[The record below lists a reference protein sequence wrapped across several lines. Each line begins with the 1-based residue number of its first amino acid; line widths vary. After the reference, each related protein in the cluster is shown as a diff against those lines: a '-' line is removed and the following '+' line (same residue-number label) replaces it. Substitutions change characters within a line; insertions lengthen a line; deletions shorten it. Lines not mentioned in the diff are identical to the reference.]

1 MSSIY
6 NAYTKKVLKQ
16 VKFIF
21 DHQSIRRE
29 LNSHIQDL
37 IDEHNWNNLP
47 EEELILKI
55 NDEMGDPIDL
65 GKSLNQVHKPLLGYA
80 WIISKSIFVIVLFA
94 SALNFISL
102 VDRTAYQKPNIM
114 NTINM
119 ELILESIGENQNKDY
134 SQIKYRDWI
143 LNKVIDMKDSRLV
156 IERIILLEDNNLILF
171 YRNPPKFSWVNQS
184 SHVYVFDNLKV
195 LDQDENQYYRNYEIQ
210 MGVNDV
216 MIGYYDGVPF
226 DTKSVKLDFKQVKES
241 FSLIINGDDY
251 E

>member
-80 WIISKSIFVIVLFA
+80 WIISKSIFVIVVFA

-119 ELILESIGENQNKDY
+119 ELMLESIGENQNKDY

-184 SHVYVFDNLKV
+184 SHVYMFDNLKV

-241 FSLIINGDDY
+241 FSLIVNGDDY

>member
-6 NAYTKKVLKQ
+6 DAYTKKVLKQ
-16 VKFIF
+16 VKFVY
-21 DHQSIRRE
+21 DHRSIRRE
-29 LNSHIQDL
+29 LNSHINDL
-37 IDEHNWNNLP
+37 IDQQNWNNLP

-55 NDEMGDPIDL
+55 NEEMGDPIDL

-80 WIISKSIFVIVLFA
+80 WIISKSIFVIVLIA
-94 SALNFISL
+94 SALNFVSL

-119 ELILESIGENQNKDY
+119 DIILESIGLNQNKDY
-134 SQIKYRDWI
+134 SQINYRDWI
-143 LNKVIDMKDSRLV
+143 LNKVIDLKDSRLV
-156 IERIILLEDNNLILF
+156 IERIILLEDNNLLLF
-171 YRNPPKFSWVNQS
+171 YRNPPKFSWANQS
-184 SHVYVFDNLKV
+184 NHVYMFDNLKV
-195 LDQDENQYYRNYEIQ
+195 LDQDDNQYYRNYEIQ

-241 FSLIINGDDY
+241 FNLILNGDDY

>member
-241 FSLIINGDDY
+241 FSLIVNGDDY

>member
-171 YRNPPKFSWVNQS
+171 YRNLPKFSWVNQS
-184 SHVYVFDNLKV
+184 SHVYMFDNLKV

-241 FSLIINGDDY
+241 FSLIVNGDDY

>member
-1 MSSIY
+1 MAQKTLGINASNSYVLINDEATQAEIKTKLKTLARKVQEGDSIY
-6 NAYTKKVLKQ
+6 FYYNGHGVPIPSQKMNQ

-114 NTINM
+114 NTI
-119 ELILESIGENQNKDY
+119 
-134 SQIKYRDWI
+134 
-143 LNKVIDMKDSRLV
+143 MKLCRLRWMSCWHIAIVVRISSRF
-156 IERIILLEDNNLILF
+156 R
-171 YRNPPKFSWVNQS
+171 
-184 SHVYVFDNLKV
+184 
-195 LDQDENQYYRNYEIQ
+195 
-210 MGVNDV
+210 
-216 MIGYYDGVPF
+216 
-226 DTKSVKLDFKQVKES
+226 
-241 FSLIINGDDY
+241 
-251 E
+251 

>member
-184 SHVYVFDNLKV
+184 SHVYMFDNLKV

-241 FSLIINGDDY
+241 FSLIVNGDDY

>member
-119 ELILESIGENQNKDY
+119 ELMLESIGENQNKDY

-184 SHVYVFDNLKV
+184 SHVYMFDNLKV

-210 MGVNDV
+210 MVVNDV

-241 FSLIINGDDY
+241 FSLIVNGDDY

>member
-37 IDEHNWNNLP
+37 IDEHNWNNIP

-80 WIISKSIFVIVLFA
+80 WIISKSIFVIVVFA

-119 ELILESIGENQNKDY
+119 ELMLESIGENQNKDY

-184 SHVYVFDNLKV
+184 SHVYMFDNLKV

-210 MGVNDV
+210 MVVNDV

-241 FSLIINGDDY
+241 FSLIVNGDDY

>member
-6 NAYTKKVLKQ
+6 DAYTKKVLKQ
-16 VKFIF
+16 VKFVY
-21 DHQSIRRE
+21 DHRSIRRE
-29 LNSHIQDL
+29 LNSHINDL
-37 IDEHNWNNLP
+37 IDQQNWNNLP

-80 WIISKSIFVIVLFA
+80 WIISKSIFVIVLIA
-94 SALNFISL
+94 SALNFVSL

-119 ELILESIGENQNKDY
+119 DIILESIGQNQNKDY

-143 LNKVIDMKDSRLV
+143 LNKVIDLKDSRLV
-156 IERIILLEDNNLILF
+156 IERIILLEDNNLLLF
-171 YRNPPKFSWVNQS
+171 YRNPPKFSWANQS
-184 SHVYVFDNLKV
+184 NHVYMFDNLKV
-195 LDQDENQYYRNYEIQ
+195 LDQDDNQYYRNYEIQ

-241 FSLIINGDDY
+241 FNLILNGDDY

>member
-37 IDEHNWNNLP
+37 IDEHNWNNIP

-184 SHVYVFDNLKV
+184 SHVYMFDNLKV

-241 FSLIINGDDY
+241 FSLIVNGDDY

>member
-171 YRNPPKFSWVNQS
+171 YRNPPKFRWVNQS
-184 SHVYVFDNLKV
+184 SHVYMFDNLKV

-241 FSLIINGDDY
+241 FSLIVNGDDY

>member
-184 SHVYVFDNLKV
+184 SHVYMFDNLKV

>member
-184 SHVYVFDNLKV
+184 SHVYMFDNLKV

-210 MGVNDV
+210 MVVNDV

-241 FSLIINGDDY
+241 FSLIVNGDDY

>member
-143 LNKVIDMKDSRLV
+143 LNKVIDMKDSRLI

-184 SHVYVFDNLKV
+184 SHVYMFDNLKV

>member
-37 IDEHNWNNLP
+37 IDEHNWNNIP

-114 NTINM
+114 NTINI

-184 SHVYVFDNLKV
+184 SHVYMFDNLKV

-210 MGVNDV
+210 MVVNDV

-241 FSLIINGDDY
+241 FSLIVNGDDY

>member
-37 IDEHNWNNLP
+37 IDEHNWNNIP

-80 WIISKSIFVIVLFA
+80 WIISKSIFVIVVFA
-94 SALNFISL
+94 STLNFISL

-114 NTINM
+114 STINM

-195 LDQDENQYYRNYEIQ
+195 LDQDQNQYYRNYEIQ

-241 FSLIINGDDY
+241 FSLIVNGDDY

>member
-21 DHQSIRRE
+21 DHRSIRRE

-37 IDEHNWNNLP
+37 IDEHNWNNIT

-80 WIISKSIFVIVLFA
+80 WIISKSIFVIVVFA

-119 ELILESIGENQNKDY
+119 ELILESIGEKQNKDY

-184 SHVYVFDNLKV
+184 SHVYMFDNLKV

-241 FSLIINGDDY
+241 FSLIVNGDDY

>member
-143 LNKVIDMKDSRLV
+143 LNKVIDMKDSRLI

-184 SHVYVFDNLKV
+184 SHVYMFDNLKV

-241 FSLIINGDDY
+241 FSLIVNGDDY

>member
-37 IDEHNWNNLP
+37 IDEHNWNNIP

-80 WIISKSIFVIVLFA
+80 WIISKSIFVIVVFA

-184 SHVYVFDNLKV
+184 SHVYMFDNLKV

-210 MGVNDV
+210 MVVNDV

-241 FSLIINGDDY
+241 FSLIVNGDDY

>member
-119 ELILESIGENQNKDY
+119 ELMLESIGENQNKDY

-143 LNKVIDMKDSRLV
+143 LNKVIDMKDSRLI

-184 SHVYVFDNLKV
+184 SHVYMFDNLKV

>member
-1 MSSIY
+1 MRSIY

-21 DHQSIRRE
+21 DHRSIRRE

-80 WIISKSIFVIVLFA
+80 WIISKSIFVIVVFA
-94 SALNFISL
+94 STLNFISL

-171 YRNPPKFSWVNQS
+171 YRNPPKFSWENQS
-184 SHVYVFDNLKV
+184 SHVYMFDNLKV
-195 LDQDENQYYRNYEIQ
+195 LDQDENHYYRNYEIQ

-241 FSLIINGDDY
+241 FSLIVNGDDY

>member
-21 DHQSIRRE
+21 DHRSIRRE

-184 SHVYVFDNLKV
+184 SHVYMFDNLKV

-241 FSLIINGDDY
+241 FSLIVNGDDY

>member
-80 WIISKSIFVIVLFA
+80 WIISKSIFVIVVFA

-184 SHVYVFDNLKV
+184 SHVYMFDNLKV

-241 FSLIINGDDY
+241 FSLIVNGDDY

>member
-37 IDEHNWNNLP
+37 IDEHNWNNIP
-47 EEELILKI
+47 EEELIHKI

-184 SHVYVFDNLKV
+184 SHVYMFDNLKV

-241 FSLIINGDDY
+241 FSLIVNGDDY